1 MAHTDR
7 QPTEAIFNDLQQ
19 AALKVWSKYDDTYG
33 YQTEKT
39 TQVNAITN
47 YADNWFTFLGMMD
60 STNQAELLTYIQQE
74 KLDFLR
80 EQHVHYGY
88 TLGVNFV

>member
-7 QPTEAIFNDLQQ
+7 QPSNALFEDMRQ

-39 TQVNAITN
+39 TQVKAATN
-47 YADNWFTFLGMMD
+47 YADNWWTFFGMMD
-60 STNQAELLTYIQQE
+60 STNQAELLTHLE
-74 KLDFLR
+74 LKETREFLA
-80 EQHVHYGY
+80 EQSVYY
-88 TLGVNFV
+88 SAILG